1 MALRDYFHE
10 KWRSEVKKA
19 ESVNTSTPHVAD
31 SPDSDEWALAYL
43 HVQRLQP
50 VSEAVDDDASGFV
63 TVAEVNTFTNSRPIN
78 WRWVFAL
85 FLEHTTLKRAPAY
98 YIG

>member
-19 ESVNTSTPHVAD
+19 ESVNTSTQHVAD
-31 SPDSDEWALAYL
+31 SPDSDDWALAYL

-85 FLEHTTLKRAPAY
+85 FLEHTILKRAPAY
-98 YIG
+98 YTG